1 MVKGENVSLVSNSD
15 LGVFTKFTKALKLF
29 LVPSR
34 ISFNSYQVT
43 KKRKQLVKAYDV
55 YHKTLTVEDASKKEK
70 ALEKFDNLYAEYL
83 ENIDKYIL
91 DSIRKKVMTGKA
103 SEFERDALA
112 QYHKVA
118 SGKDE
123 EYIEYKFMKQKY
135 LLELDYNK
143 MVEEDRPTK
152 YDDMFKKIYIEKQD
166 RLYKGLL
173 KNYSV
178 KITDDRM
185 SQKTSNIQVY
195 LNIFSTIEEYL
206 NKIIPIKFEVE
217 GESNYKEILK
227 EYDKFTTYSIGK
239 LDEKAFLE
247 KNMLLLSI
255 SRTLFTHSLP
265 LVVAEQCYEKL
276 LRDTRLL
283 LVNTSNVNRKE
294 KAYQMLLMLIKEY
307 NVKLL
312 SAKIYWEDKRE
323 REINKKFW
331 EAYTNAKTEQEK
343 EIFILVEELR
353 KLKNDNSKKMVELK
367 RIYKDK
373 LSEFGVLKII
383 EGINEDF
390 KGKRYKRFLVPC
402 N

>member
-1 MVKGENVSLVSNSD
+1 MVRGDNVSLVSNSD
-15 LGVFTKFTKALKLF
+15 LGVFTKFTKSLKLF

-34 ISFNSYQVT
+34 INFNSYQVT

-70 ALEKFDNLYAEYL
+70 ALEKFDNLYVEYL
-83 ENIDKYIL
+83 ENIDKYIM

-103 SEFERDALA
+103 SEFERDALS

-152 YDDMFKKIYIEKQD
+152 YDDTFKKIYVEKQD

-185 SQKTSNIQVY
+185 SQKPSNIQVY

-217 GESNYKEILK
+217 GESKYKEILK
-227 EYDKFTTYSIGK
+227 EYDKFSTYSIGK

-331 EAYTNAKTEQEK
+331 EAYTNAETDQEK

-367 RIYKDK
+367 KIYKDK